1 MQSNQNWLNIKQSIK
16 FLVFKLIKQIF
27 KSYIVTKFLN
37 IDLEYAGWLPE
48 SKTIAGSIVSRKP
61 AILKKSLEPVLSKNF
76 SDIASY
82 MANVKVTK
90 TGGIKFFNKWW
101 YLHDA
106 WLLS

>member
-1 MQSNQNWLNIKQSIK
+1 MTAEDARNGVPMLNLFPQTDAEITPPEK
-16 FLVFKLIKQIF
+16 
-27 KSYIVTKFLN
+27 IVTKFLN

-90 TGGIKFFNKWW
+90 TGGIKFFNK
-101 YLHDA
+101 
-106 WLLS
+106 